1 MPIPRPKPF
10 LSAYRNQVFI
20 ETGSHRGD
28 GIQAALDAGFRCIY
42 SVELNP
48 FDFGWCACRFEK
60 FGARVHRFNSDSRSF
75 LRDLLPGVTT
85 RCTFW
90 LDAHECGSGAGDAKD
105 CPLLE
110 ELSLIAMHEIK
121 EHTILIDDVR
131 LFGTDSFPS
140 VDQVIGI
147 IKAINPVYKIIYVN
161 SSDFIED
168 ILVAKV

>member
-1 MPIPRPKPF
+1 
-10 LSAYRNQVFI
+10 
-20 ETGSHRGD
+20 
-28 GIQAALDAGFRCIY
+28 
-42 SVELNP
+42 
-48 FDFGWCACRFEK
+48 
-60 FGARVHRFNSDSRSF
+60 
-75 LRDLLPGVTT
+75 LLPGVTT